1 MERDYLTV
9 DQVAEKLQLTP
20 GTVYSKIKAGIIPT
34 HPWSDK
40 PRIPKE
46 ALENWNEDDKSTFA
60 ERKLKQTIEQKDE
73 EIRYLKNTIRTIVK
87 AGLEVEI

>member
-1 MERDYLTV
+1 VERDFLTV

-60 ERKLKQTIEQKDE
+60 ERKLRQELELKDQM
-73 EIRYLKNTIRTIVK
+73 IQDLKNKIRKITRI
-87 AGLEVEI
+87 GLEVEL

>member
-1 MERDYLTV
+1 MERDFLTV

-20 GTVYSKIKAGIIPT
+20 GTVYSKIKSGIIPT

-60 ERKLKQTIEQKDE
+60 ERKLKQTIDQQNE
-73 EIRYLKNTIRTIVK
+73 EIRSLKNTIRNIVK
-87 AGLEVEI
+87 TGLEVEL

>member
-1 MERDYLTV
+1 MERDFLTV

-20 GTVYSKIKAGIIPT
+20 GTVYSKIKSGIIPT

-46 ALENWNEDDKSTFA
+46 ALENWSEDDKSTFA
-60 ERKLKQTIEQKDE
+60 ERKLRQEIELKDQM
-73 EIRYLKNTIRTIVK
+73 IQDLKNKIRKITRI
-87 AGLEVEI
+87 GLEVEI